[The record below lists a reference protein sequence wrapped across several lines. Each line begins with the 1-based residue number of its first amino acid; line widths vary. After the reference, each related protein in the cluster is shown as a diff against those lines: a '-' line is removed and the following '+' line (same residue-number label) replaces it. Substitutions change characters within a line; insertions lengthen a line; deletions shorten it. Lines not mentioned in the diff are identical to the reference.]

1 MIELEGVAF
10 GWPQAPAAFAG
21 LNCRIGPGEKVVLLG
36 HNGSGK
42 STLLKLL
49 DGLVFATAGRCLYD
63 GVELTPRQFRDKA
76 WSRCFR
82 QEVGLLFQ
90 DPEAMLFN
98 PTVREEIAYGPRQLG
113 LPDADARVAHWAREL
128 QLEPLLG
135 HAPFNLS
142 GGQKQKVALAA
153 VLALEPKVL
162 LLDEPWANL
171 DPRAAGWLMQYLAR
185 TQATVVVSTHN
196 LWLAQALG
204 ERCLILGDQ
213 RGGLLYDG
221 PVADALADQA
231 LLASAQLYH
240 PAAGPK

>member
-1 MIELEGVAF
+1 MIELEGLAF

-21 LNCRIGPGEKVVLLG
+21 LNCCIVPGEKVLLLG
-36 HNGSGK
+36 PNGSGK

-49 DGLVFATAGRCLYD
+49 DGLVFPTAGRCLYG

-76 WSRCFR
+76 WSRRFR

-113 LPDADARVAHWAREL
+113 LSDVDARVAHWAREL
-128 QLEPLLG
+128 QVESLLD

-171 DPRAAGWLMQYLAR
+171 DPRAAGWLMQHLAG

-196 LWLAQALG
+196 LWLAQLLG

-221 PVADALADQA
+221 PVAGALADQS
-231 LLASAQLYH
+231 LLALAQLYH
-240 PAAGPK
+240 PAAGR